1 MNRFVI
7 LSTPRSGTNYFLSKL
22 VTIPELLLAWEPFNR
37 GVTKWFDETDAF
49 QRLPDLS
56 RRALNNVRLRDA
68 NSLEFYETAFG
79 RRSQLSLP
87 GITAIGFKLFPQ
99 HDSNLFWRLTTDPE
113 VKVIVLERRNRFESF
128 ASYVTVV
135 RDSDYLKLERRNN
148 EPIHFNIT
156 SFELYKDFVDSTV
169 AGIAWNLNKNR
180 VQYLHLSYE
189 DFTQNEGLF
198 GEVCAFIGVDY
209 VESQSWLNKEI
220 TVTAD
225 RAFRNSADAYGYISL
240 RYPEFLNATRP
251 IATESG
257 SAT

>member
-99 HDSNLFWRLTTDPE
+99 HDTNLFWRLTTDPE
-113 VKVIVLERRNRFESF
+113 VKVIVLERANRFDSF
-128 ASYVTVV
+128 V
-135 RDSDYLKLERRNN
+135 RLISAYRIWAPDILTLNELER
-148 EPIHFNIT
+148 PI
-156 SFELYKDFVDSTV
+156 STTRF
-169 AGIAWNLNKNR
+169 IHPLPISR
-180 VQYLHLSYE
+180 VL
-189 DFTQNEGLF
+189 
-198 GEVCAFIGVDY
+198 C
-209 VESQSWLNKEI
+209 QSIDL
-220 TVTAD
+220 T
-225 RAFRNSADAYGYISL
+225 
-240 RYPEFLNATRP
+240 
-251 IATESG
+251 
-257 SAT
+257 